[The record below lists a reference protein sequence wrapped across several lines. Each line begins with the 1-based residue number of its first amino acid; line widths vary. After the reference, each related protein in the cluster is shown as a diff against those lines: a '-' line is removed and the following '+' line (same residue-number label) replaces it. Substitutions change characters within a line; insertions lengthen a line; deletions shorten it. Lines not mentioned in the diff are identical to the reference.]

1 MSVKSVADYLT
12 SNGRKV
18 SPNTVTDYM
27 EALAESFIF
36 YPVGRFDIV
45 WKQVLK
51 ANQKWYMV
59 DLALRGHILPRR
71 NYDLGFSL
79 ENVAYF
85 ELLRR
90 GYQVNIGKVGS
101 GEVDFVAQKQGPLT
115 YFQVTADMTAQETF
129 EREMKPLRAI
139 RDNYPKVVL
148 PLDRFTPGDYEG
160 IQVLQVMNWL
170 FGK

>member
-51 ANQKWYMV
+51 ANQKW
-59 DLALRGHILPRR
+59 
-71 NYDLGFSL
+71 
-79 ENVAYF
+79 
-85 ELLRR
+85 
-90 GYQVNIGKVGS
+90 
-101 GEVDFVAQKQGPLT
+101 
-115 YFQVTADMTAQETF
+115 
-129 EREMKPLRAI
+129 
-139 RDNYPKVVL
+139 
-148 PLDRFTPGDYEG
+148 
-160 IQVLQVMNWL
+160 
-170 FGK
+170 